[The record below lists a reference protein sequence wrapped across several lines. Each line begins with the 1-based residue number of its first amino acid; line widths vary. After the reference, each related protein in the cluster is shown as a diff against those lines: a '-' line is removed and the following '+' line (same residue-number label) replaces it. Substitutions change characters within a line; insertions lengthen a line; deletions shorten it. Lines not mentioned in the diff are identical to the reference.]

1 VAEGPFHPG
10 IRPVASLDDERVAPY
25 RWVADPRRLEAEG
38 LFVAEGRLVVPQ
50 LLAASSRP
58 GRWFN
63 AAHSLLLSPSAFEHI
78 QSQLEPYPQVPVY
91 VVPQPLMND
100 LVGFNIHRGCLALG
114 RRPLTPVLDAVDLEP
129 STRVIVL
136 EGVNNPDN
144 IGGIFRSAAAFNAD
158 LVALGPACAD
168 PLYRKSIRTS
178 IGATLAVPCAQA
190 EPWPQALDQLKRAG
204 FRVIALST
212 APGSTPL
219 PQLRATPARIALL
232 AGAEG
237 TGLSEV
243 ALAAADEC
251 VTIPMSGCV
260 DSLNVATAL
269 AIALYHVSL
278 K

>member
-1 VAEGPFHPG
+1 MRSIP
-10 IRPVASLDDERVAPY
+10 SLDDERVAAY
-25 RWVADPRRLEAEG
+25 RWVADPRRLEQEG

-58 GRWFN
+58 GRW
-63 AAHSLLLSPSAFEHI
+63 AGAVHSILLSPSALEHM
-78 QSQLEPYPQVPVY
+78 QPQLEPYPQVPVF
-91 VVPQPLMND
+91 VVPQPVMNE

-114 RRPLTPVLDAVDLEP
+114 RRPVTPFLAATDLERA
-129 STRVIVL
+129 TRVVML

-144 IGGIFRSAAAFNAD
+144 IGGIFRSAAAFNTD
-158 LVALGPACAD
+158 LVGLGPACAD

-178 IGATLAVPCAQA
+178 IGATLDVPYARA

-204 FRVIALST
+204 FHVVALTT
-212 APGSTPL
+212 AATATPL
-219 PQLRATPARIALL
+219 LRLTADHARIALL

-237 TGLSEV
+237 TGLSDI

-251 VTIPMSGCV
+251 VTIPMSGRV
-260 DSLNVATAL
+260 DSLNVGTAL

-278 K
+278 S